1 MNFKYKNI
9 LTLFKKLKLHSWI
22 KLSKNYF
29 KKDNSPFAHGKLVIK
44 PDLTDLY
51 FLYQLIIK
59 TKRTTILEF
68 GCGYSTLIMAL
79 ALEHN
84 KKKYMEQVKNLRRHD
99 SFKIFSVDD
108 TKKYIKISK
117 DRIKNYDKNLKNFQI
132 KYSRTRLINHNGTLA
147 IKYDNLPKTSPDF
160 IYIDGPSQL
169 NLSHSK
175 DFSFDISHPDLLP
188 ITCDVLLIEYY
199 LIPGTIICIDGR
211 GANAQ
216 YLKDNLKRKWK
227 YKYFKNLD
235 IHLFILKAPPLGKL
249 NIKQIKFFKNS
260 FFE

>member
-1 MNFKYKNI
+1 MNFKYKDI
-9 LTLFKKLKLHSWI
+9 LTFFKKLKLHSWI
-22 KLSKNYF
+22 KLSKIYT
-29 KKDNSPFAHGKLVIK
+29 KDDNSPFSHGKLVIK

-68 GCGYSTLIMAL
+68 GCGYSTLIMSL

-84 KKKYMEQVKNLRRHD
+84 KKKYMKQVKNLRRND

-108 TKKYIKISK
+108 SKKYIKLSK
-117 DRIKNYDKNLKNFQI
+117 DRIKRYDKNLNNFQF
-132 KYSRTRLINHNGTLA
+132 KYSKTRLINHRGNIV

-160 IYIDGPSQL
+160 IYIDAPSQL
-169 NLSHSK
+169 NVSSSK
-175 DFSFDISHPDLLP
+175 HYSFDINHPDLLP

-199 LIPGTIICIDGR
+199 FIPGTIICIDGR

-216 YLKDNLKRKWK
+216 YLKDNFKRKWK

-235 IHLFILKAPPLGKL
+235 IHTFILKAPPLGKI
-249 NIKQIKFFKNS
+249 NKKQIEFFKNS